1 MSTHATSTRYRLVGL
16 AALLALAACG
26 GGNGYGS
33 AANSGGSTK
42 ASSGSGGSA
51 GGGLGTTS
59 SPLGTILTD
68 SAGKTL
74 YAFAADAPGTSNCS
88 GQCLVYWPLDPAEVT
103 PPKAPTGVTAT
114 LGVLDRGD
122 GTKQLTVD
130 GYPVY
135 TYVGDQA
142 PGDTTGQ
149 GKNLSGG
156 LWWVLGTDGHWI
168 KGDST
173 SPSSYTSSS
182 GGRGGY

>member
-1 MSTHATSTRYRLVGL
+1 MTTHATSTRYRLVGL
-16 AALLALAACG
+16 AALFALAACG

-33 AANSGGSTK
+33 TGNGGATTTP
-42 ASSGSGGSA
+42 SGSGGKAS
-51 GGGLGTTS
+51 GGLGTTS
-59 SPLGTILTD
+59 SSLGTILTD
-68 SAGKTL
+68 PAGKTL

-88 GQCLVYWPLDPAEVT
+88 GQCLVYWPSDPAEAT

-114 LGVLDRGD
+114 LGVLDRND

-135 TYVGDQA
+135 TYIGDQA

-168 KGDST
+168 KGGST
-173 SPSSYTSSS
+173 STSSYTNSS